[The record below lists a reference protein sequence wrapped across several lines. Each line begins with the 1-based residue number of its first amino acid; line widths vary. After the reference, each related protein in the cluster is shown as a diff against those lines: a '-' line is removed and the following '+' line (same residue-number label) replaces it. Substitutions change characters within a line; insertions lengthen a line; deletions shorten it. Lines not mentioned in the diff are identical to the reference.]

1 MTSVSYDRLRD
12 VPWIEKYRPRHI
24 DDLLLEENTLS
35 KIKKFIK
42 DKDMPNLI
50 IPGTPGIGKTTTIK
64 CIARELYGPNAEE
77 AVLELNASDD
87 RGIKAVIDIIT
98 NFCTKK
104 MDLNDNL
111 KEKKYAEHKMIFL
124 DEADNMTETAQLLI
138 NNLMDKYHETTRFA
152 FTCNTSSDILE
163 GIQSRCIIMR
173 FFKLKKDFI
182 VERLKYICEK
192 ENVKYIDNKDDKN
205 KENALDTIA
214 VLSQGDLRSAI
225 NNLQLVYNAF
235 KLISDENIYNICDK
249 PQPVLIRD
257 ILSACLSK
265 NVAKAID
272 SVNFLKKKG
281 FLEADIILG
290 LFRLLKMNDPIID
303 ILNMQEEKKIKLLEI
318 ICNYAV
324 IISKGINT
332 NLQLIA
338 CVCEMIKI

>member
-1 MTSVSYDRLRD
+1 
-12 VPWIEKYRPRHI
+12 
-24 DDLLLEENTLS
+24 
-35 KIKKFIK
+35 
-42 DKDMPNLI
+42 
-50 IPGTPGIGKTTTIK
+50 
-64 CIARELYGPNAEE
+64 
-77 AVLELNASDD
+77 
-87 RGIKAVIDIIT
+87 
-98 NFCTKK
+98 
-104 MDLNDNL
+104 
-111 KEKKYAEHKMIFL
+111 MIFL

-192 ENVKYIDNKDDKN
+192 ENVKYVENKDENKDDN
-205 KENALDTIA
+205 KENSLDTVA

-225 NNLQLVYNAF
+225 NILQLVYNAF

-265 NVAKAID
+265 NVAKAVD

-303 ILNMQEEKKIKLLEI
+303 VLNMQEEKKIKLLEI

-324 IISKGINT
+324 IISKGIHT